1 VTKTTLPGQ
10 VVVIL
15 KRFILTEDLREGD
28 KLPTERDLA
37 ATFGVSQRVVR
48 EALDILVGEG
58 VIYKKYGRGTFIRSL
73 EARSA
78 GEGTPAPSEAVDELY
93 RVRRAIEVGAVCL
106 AANHA
111 TQEDLDA
118 LQDVIDTMG
127 PKAERGESV
136 AADEMYFH
144 LALLRAA
151 HNEAFQQMDYLL
163 AESIR
168 FKMYDR
174 PSRLFSTDGTG
185 NPFVSEHQAI
195 VDALRT
201 GDSAEAM
208 RVLHKHLTRNIE
220 AAIKSPGALV
230 AEAPSTRPGD

>member
-1 VTKTTLPGQ
+1 M
-10 VVVIL
+10 IL
-15 KRFILTEDLREGD
+15 KRFILTEDLHEGD

-37 ATFGVSQRVVR
+37 ATFGVSQRVIR

-58 VIYKKYGRGTFIRSL
+58 LIVKKHGRGAFIKSL
-73 EARSA
+73 EARPA
-78 GEGTPAPSEAVDELY
+78 GEGIPTPPETVEELY

-106 AANHA
+106 AAEHA
-111 TQEDLDA
+111 TREDLEA

-127 PKAERGESV
+127 PKAEQGGSV

-151 HNEAFQQMDYLL
+151 HNEAFQQLDYLL

-174 PSRLFSTDGTG
+174 PSRLFSTDGR
-185 NPFVSEHQAI
+185 SRSYMAEHQAI
-195 VDALRT
+195 VDALRA
-201 GDSAEAM
+201 GDSAQAM
-208 RVLHKHLTRNIE
+208 SVLHKHLTRNIE
-220 AAIKSPGALV
+220 AAAKACD
-230 AEAPSTRPGD
+230 APSAERGSERAIPLSG